1 MSTVNITDQNFSQEV
16 EQSSVPVLLDFW
28 AEWCGP
34 CRMLSPILEEVAA
47 EMAGKVKIGK
57 MNIEDN
63 PHTPNMHNVRSVPT
77 MILFVNG
84 EAVDT
89 KIGTMP
95 KAKIVEWIQS
105 VL

>member
-1 MSTVNITDQNFSQEV
+1 MSTVNVTDQNFSQEV

-34 CRMLSPILEEVAA
+34 CRMLSPILDEVAR
-47 EMAGKVKIGK
+47 EMTGKVKIGK
-57 MNIEDN
+57 VNIEDN
-63 PHTPNMHNVRSVPT
+63 PHIPNQFSVRSVPT
-77 MILFVNG
+77 MVLFVNG
-84 EAVDT
+84 QPVDT

-95 KAKIVEWIQS
+95 KAKIIEWIQS

>member
-1 MSTVNITDQNFSQEV
+1 MSTINVTDQNFHHEV
-16 EQSSVPVLLDFW
+16 EQSTVPVLLDFW

-34 CRMLSPILEEVAA
+34 CRMLGPILDEVAH
-47 EMAGKVKIGK
+47 ELAGKVKIGK
-57 MNIEDN
+57 VNIEEN
-63 PHTPNMHNVRSVPT
+63 PHTPNQFGVRSVPT

-84 EAVDT
+84 QAVDT

-95 KAKIVEWIQS
+95 KAKIIDWIQS